1 MMLIAKL
8 TSFFAVV
15 TIGLLAGVM
24 LGVAMEQQT
33 AQHLTGDC
41 WIVRQNLN
49 DRAFRLFMPATFAV
63 TVASSLI
70 ATFLLHHTSRAWM
83 GAACL
88 TSAIVIGI
96 TVLLEV
102 PLNNTME
109 TWQATNLPATW
120 QITRDLWLHNH
131 WLRTWFGIGSFVCS
145 TVSMYVQTTALS
157 QSHSR

>member
-1 MMLIAKL
+1 MAFAKVVP
-8 TSFFAVV
+8 FFAVV
-15 TIGLLAGVM
+15 AIGLLAGVM

-33 AQHLTGDC
+33 AQHLTGGC

-49 DRAFRLFMPATFAV
+49 DRVFRLVMPTTFAI

-70 ATFLLHHTSRAWM
+70 ATFLLHHTSRIWM

-88 TSAIVIGI
+88 TSIIVIGV

-109 TWQATNLPATW
+109 TWQATNLPASW

-131 WLRTWFGIGSFVCS
+131 WLRTWFGVSSFICS
-145 TVSMYVQTTALS
+145 VISLYVRTT
-157 QSHSR
+157 